1 MIPSIVESVARSWL
15 SKQGFELWWYEKF
28 EIIPNNLDAVFNI
41 PTQFVMKA
49 NVLGKDRGP
58 NVQTIHNICLK
69 LNSKIGK
76 YVSNDNDNTDGSPYS
91 CACSSSLNVH

>member
-1 MIPSIVESVARSWL
+1 
-15 SKQGFELWWYEKF
+15 
-28 EIIPNNLDAVFNI
+28 
-41 PTQFVMKA
+41 MKA

-76 YVSNDNDNTDGSPYS
+76 YVSNDSNNNIDLCTEDALVN
-91 CACSSSLNVH
+91 L